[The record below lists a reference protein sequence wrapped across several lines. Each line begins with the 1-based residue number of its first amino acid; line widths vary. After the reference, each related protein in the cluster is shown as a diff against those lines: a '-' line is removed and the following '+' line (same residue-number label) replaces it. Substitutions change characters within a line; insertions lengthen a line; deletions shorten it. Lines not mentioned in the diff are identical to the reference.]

1 MAPAKRGG
9 LVGGG
14 LVHAC
19 DPLLSTGDHPGDRGR
34 FRHVGPVMPRHWDV
48 ASPAIT
54 RSFAVVRSKL
64 GALPTPYGGSPRTNQ
79 ERIMAHCEA
88 IQGKGPSNIE
98 IFIRLVLPRANSI
111 RFG

>member
-19 DPLLSTGDHPGDRGR
+19 DPLLSTGDYPGDRGR

-54 RSFAVVRSKL
+54 RSFHPLRRL
-64 GALPTPYGGSPRTNQ
+64 PRTNQ

-88 IQGKGPSNIE
+88 IEGKGT
-98 IFIRLVLPRANSI
+98 FQH
-111 RFG
+111 